1 MCGRYAYR
9 NSSPCKQF
17 DSRDS
22 IVSIVTWLGARRH
35 WVRTPARAIHFC
47 ILQSI
52 QTCCGD
58 HPVSCSMG
66 SSPGVKRP
74 GREIH
79 HALPSST
86 EVKNE
91 WNYTSALPVCLLGL
105 TGATTFTFCLLS
117 SYTSKCCTYSAQ
129 LAHYCLRH
137 SDIQRFWEVDSMT
150 AFFRFDR
157 TFISTTG
164 STKWTE
170 AARQEPLPQ
179 ETIT

>member
-1 MCGRYAYR
+1 MCGRYACR
-9 NSSPCKQF
+9 NSRPRAQF
-17 DSRDS
+17 KSRDS
-22 IVSIVTWLGARRH
+22 TVSIVTRLWASRH
-35 WVRTPARAIHFC
+35 GFRTPATAIHFC

-74 GREIH
+74 GPEIH
-79 HALPSST
+79 HAPPSST
-86 EVKNE
+86 DVKNK
-91 WNYTSALPVCLLGL
+91 WNYTSAPPVCLHVLRE
-105 TGATTFTFCLLS
+105 ATTFTFCLLS
-117 SYTSKCCTYSAQ
+117 SYTSKLRTYSEQ
-129 LAHYCLRH
+129 MAHYCLRH
-137 SDIQRFWEVDSMT
+137 SDIQRFGEVDSMT
-150 AFFRFDR
+150 AFFGFDR